1 MSAETNAAVQQPEH
15 EKPVNEPEIPTEQ
28 AVIEPETPPE
38 PAEAAVPTEEP
49 PADEAAASEPTA
61 EKADAS
67 AAEIAELKGKV
78 HALTAGANPD
88 SLGDLLT
95 LAAANVSES
104 KTLEQAI
111 DETLEKYP
119 VFKNSAPPS
128 ITTSVDTK
136 NDSPTEQT
144 DAIINKIMGI
154 R

>member
-1 MSAETNAAVQQPEH
+1 MNEETNVAVQQPE
-15 EKPVNEPEIPTEQ
+15 PETPAEQ
-28 AVIEPETPPE
+28 AAIEPETPPE
-38 PAEAAVPTEEP
+38 PTEAAVPKEEP

-61 EKADAS
+61 EKTDNS

-78 HALTAGANPD
+78 HALSIGANPD
-88 SLGDLLT
+88 SLGDLIT

-119 VFKNSAPPS
+119 IFKNAAPPS

-136 NDSPTEQT
+136 NDTQTEET